1 MAIRLISPE
10 RLLEIQ
16 AEGAEEIAAAATPTL
31 RNVGLA
37 LNLDGDDVLHWRGR
51 EYAVPPVPWD
61 EGVRLLDI
69 QTKLQRL
76 TQRPDAELSEY
87 RLLMRQCVRL
97 FPRLIRRRFAWLR
110 PNPFRRASG
119 QEIGSLLGF
128 FSACQMKPPAGT
140 QSGTPGGSRPHS
152 TSRTGS
158 RSSSADSRRG
168 R

>member
-1 MAIRLISPE
+1 MATRLISPE

-16 AEGAEEIAAAATPTL
+16 AEGAEEVAAAATPTL

-37 LNLDGDDVLHWRGR
+37 LNLDGDDVLRWRGR

-69 QTKLQRL
+69 QTELQRL
-76 TQRPDAELSEY
+76 TQTPDASLAEFHT
-87 RLLMRQCVRL
+87 LLRRAVRL
-97 FPRLIRRRFAWLR
+97 FPRLIRRRLAWLR

-119 QEIGSLLGF
+119 QEVGALLGF

-140 QSGTPGGSRPHS
+140 HSGMGGGSRTPS
-152 TSRTGS
+152 TSRTES
-158 RSSSADSRRG
+158 RSSSVASKRG